1 LETMSDRIT
10 RLLVILFV
18 LSMVVWPIAYVI

>member
-1 LETMSDRIT
+1 MSDRIT